1 MVPVPTLSNADDRQL
16 PLTSVVTPVYNGE
29 AYLEQC
35 IESVLSQTYSNWEY
49 VIGDNASSDRT
60 LEIARSYAASD
71 TRIRI
76 HHWETF
82 EDIVAN
88 FNRTLTLIARDSVF
102 CKFVLA
108 DDWLY
113 PDCLAQMI
121 DTARR
126 NPSVGIIGG
135 YRLNNTYVDLDGV
148 IPVSTSV
155 VPGREIA
162 RSTLLGGP
170 YLFGTESN
178 VMYRADLVRARE
190 PEFFPELRSDDDGFV
205 NFHSDSD
212 VCYALL
218 EEFDFGFVH
227 QILSFTRRHTGSV
240 TSTSALKLSTWAPGY
255 LITLLRH
262 GPRFLER
269 AEFVKRTRT
278 VARRYQ
284 LFLIRSVI
292 KGRLFSDRRFRDY
305 HRGAVRRIRRLY
317 ADDGLRSW
325 CFAVLALLL
334 GQQ

>member
-1 MVPVPTLSNADDRQL
+1 MVPVHSNEDEPEQ

-35 IESVLSQTYSNWEY
+35 IESVLAQTYSNWQY

-60 LEIARSYAASD
+60 LDIARSYAESD
-71 TRIRI
+71 PRIRI

-88 FNRTLTLIARDSVF
+88 FNRTLTLIARDSIF

-121 DTARR
+121 DNARR
-126 NPSVGIIGG
+126 HPSVGIVGG

-148 IPVSTSV
+148 IPVSTTV

-162 RSTLLGGP
+162 RDTLLGGP

-190 PEFFPELRSDDDGFV
+190 PEFFPELRADDDSFI

-218 EEFDFGFVH
+218 EDCDFGFVH
-227 QILSFTRRHTGSV
+227 QILSFTRRHTDSV
-240 TSTSALKLSTWAPGY
+240 TSTATAKLSTWAPGY

-284 LFLIRSVI
+284 LLLIRSVI
-292 KGRLFSDRRFRDY
+292 KGRLFRDRQFRDY

-317 ADDGLRSW
+317 ADEGLRSW